1 MDLSSISKNA
11 NSYDFYMIEKHS
23 LRRQEMKCMQ
33 MWSQLIKYISLKKK
47 KKSYLFLVNQ

>member
-11 NSYDFYMIEKHS
+11 NSYDFYMIEKHL
-23 LRRQEMKCMQ
+23 LRRQEMKSMQ

-47 KKSYLFLVNQ
+47 KKSYLFLVTQ